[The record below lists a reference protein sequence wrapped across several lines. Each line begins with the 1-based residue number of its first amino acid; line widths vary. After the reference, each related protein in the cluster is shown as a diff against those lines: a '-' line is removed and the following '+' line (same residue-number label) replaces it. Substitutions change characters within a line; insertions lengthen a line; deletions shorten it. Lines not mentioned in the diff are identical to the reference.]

1 MEHLNLPVFKEKKR
15 KERRLSM
22 DEYLKFV
29 IDNLRYTVDTAA
41 AKKLKKNIFSG
52 KRFIL
57 R

>member
-1 MEHLNLPVFKEKKR
+1 MEDLNLPVFKEKVRKKR
-15 KERRLSM
+15 WLSM

-29 IDNLRYTVDTAA
+29 TDNLKYAGNNGGARKQ
-41 AKKLKKNIFSG
+41 KKDVFVG